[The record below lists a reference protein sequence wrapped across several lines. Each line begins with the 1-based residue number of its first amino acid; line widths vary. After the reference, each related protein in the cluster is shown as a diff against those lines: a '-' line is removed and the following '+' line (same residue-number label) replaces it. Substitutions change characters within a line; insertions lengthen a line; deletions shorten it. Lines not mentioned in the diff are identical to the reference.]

1 MSQKKPKVNKAAY
14 GIAKTFASQ
23 MLPKDADVLPD
34 EAEQERLR
42 SLEEEVMWE
51 RNQTYKSDVVERNLT
66 QMIDV
71 LHQRL
76 NQLSEVVQQRNILCV
91 EDGNGSSSLE
101 SREHSVT
108 IADEFDDIN
117 PRLLKDPR
125 AHLHKDSN
133 LISDSKNDGVFI
145 DPLRLVLKT
154 KAMTDNAK
162 KLENRLEESFG
173 MVNMR
178 EGKGKGKSK
187 GAASSKTRKS
197 EAKKFEQK
205 KAKRTTIEKDLN
217 TNMELFQTR
226 GVMDIAF
233 QAPFDIPV
241 VNTTCM
247 SPTAIVNN
255 LHSHAV
261 AHASTQHA
269 QDNYMHQNVSHKE
282 THVRHSVLRPCSIEI
297 DWPIPIKWPK
307 NDPRHSRPENADGQF
322 DPDLLLHYALE
333 RTQLPVY
340 ENTFRWLCTQP
351 MVQECVVFLFWLC
364 KVKFFQKDSRP
375 ADEAFLV
382 DGVAQQ
388 YVRIIE
394 LLAVKTNAEY
404 EKDYVYTYL
413 PYILSNTV
421 SWAFHYLCPGSRHL
435 YTKGFHKTILLQ
447 VIQIFHGIQLCP
459 ATVKANWMK
468 LFPDDQ
474 DNEADAETFPLLIA
488 STPNDSNPKT
498 ALQDTFDPSAT
509 AGTGIGFG
517 DTAISKPGLMAGDM
531 LIDGEGDLDSL
542 SASRVNSSPNKSVH
556 SMSSA
561 VSGRMSQSQSQS
573 HLSQSNLLKPPLSKS
588 KSVASGVK
596 LSRLGNNALAGGFGG
611 GSTIKL
617 GNRFATTHGSE
628 MLAQY
633 SMMDSKDD
641 NHLPPLGHLSLS
653 QTVDPLC
660 PTYLLTN
667 NVPGKGVLDRTTLR
681 QARTKPR
688 NVRTVQRQH
697 AEMMDAKSVS
707 PVVQQFLKAP
717 APINGQSA
725 QPVSRSVPISWAV
738 GGGADTHRRVTIPR
752 ELHDELSAKIA
763 ASAMQNKKLSR
774 KSHSD
779 QMAIIKQNTKECEI
793 VLSSGSTIISR
804 FSLDLIKRQRNA
816 RSGSAG
822 QNEAPPADL
831 NEDITA
837 QANFG
842 ENNSLLLDSDEE
854 EDLEN
859 FLKSQGFLSEIPK
872 TSDLN

>member
-1 MSQKKPKVNKAAY
+1 MSKKPKVNKAAY
-14 GIAKTFASQ
+14 GIAKTFAAQ
-23 MLPKDADVLPD
+23 LLPKEAEAALPD

-42 SLEEEVMWE
+42 ALEEEVMWE
-51 RNQTYKSDVVERNLT
+51 KNQTYKSDVVERNLT

-76 NQLSEVVQQRNILCV
+76 NQLSDVVKQRNILCA
-91 EDGNGSSSLE
+91 EDGNGSSSIE
-101 SREHSVT
+101 SKEHSVT

-125 AHLHKDSN
+125 AHMHKDSN

-162 KLENRLEESFG
+162 KLENRLEDTFG

-187 GAASSKTRKS
+187 GAAASKTRKS

-205 KAKRTTIEKDLN
+205 KAKRTTLEKDLN

-226 GVMDIAF
+226 GVMDVCF

-247 SPTAIVNN
+247 SPTAIVNS
-255 LHSHAV
+255 LHSHSV
-261 AHASTQHA
+261 VHSSTHNA
-269 QDNYMHQNVSHKE
+269 QDNYMHQNVSHKDKE
-282 THVRHSVLRPCSIEI
+282 VRQAVLRPCSIEI

-307 NDPRHSRPENADGQF
+307 NDPRHHRPENADGQF

-364 KVKFFQKDSRP
+364 KVKFFQKDAQPS
-375 ADEAFLV
+375 DEAFLV

-394 LLAVKTNAEY
+394 LLAVKAHAEY
-404 EKDYVYTYL
+404 EKDYVFTYL

-468 LFPDDQ
+468 LFPDDVQ
-474 DNEADAETFPLLIA
+474 DNEADSETFPLLIA
-488 STPNDSNPKT
+488 STASDGGPPRSA
-498 ALQDTFDPSAT
+498 ALDAFAT
-509 AGTGIGFG
+509 ADSAGIGFG
-517 DTAISKPGLMAGDM
+517 FADTAASKPGLMADASVDGD
-531 LIDGEGDLDSL
+531 GGVDSTG
-542 SASRVNSSPNKSVH
+542 SNSQQRRVSPDKSVA
-556 SMSSA
+556 SGSAASLTSS
-561 VSGRMSQSQSQS
+561 R
-573 HLSQSNLLKPPLSKS
+573 NLLKPPLSKS
-588 KSVASGVK
+588 KSTPTGVK
-596 LSRLGNNALAGGFGG
+596 LGRTGGLSLSGGFGG
-611 GSTIKL
+611 ASLKL
-617 GNRFATTHGSE
+617 ENRFAHTHGTE

-633 SMMDSKDD
+633 SLQDSKDD
-641 NHLPPLGHLSLS
+641 THLPPLGRMALS
-653 QTVDPLC
+653 QTVDPLT
-660 PTYLLTN
+660 PTYLHTN
-667 NVPGKGVLDRTTLR
+667 SLPGQGVLDRTTLR

-688 NVRTVQRQH
+688 HVRTVQRQH
-697 AEMMDAKSVS
+697 AERMDAKSVS

-763 ASAMQNKKLSR
+763 ASAISNKKLSR
-774 KSHSD
+774 KSHAE
-779 QMAIIKQNTKECEI
+779 QMAIVKHNAKECEI
-793 VLSSGSTIISR
+793 VLSSGATTISR

-822 QNEAPPADL
+822 QNDVAGDI
-831 NEDITA
+831 NEDISA
-837 QANFG
+837 QAAFG
-842 ENNSLLLDSDEE
+842 ESNSVLLDIDEE
-854 EDLEN
+854 EDLEA
-859 FLKSQGFLSEIPK
+859 FLRSQGFLSEVPK
-872 TSDLN
+872 VPDAI

>member
-1 MSQKKPKVNKAAY
+1 MSLKKPKVNKAAY
-14 GIAKTFASQ
+14 GIAKTFAAQ
-23 MLPKDADVLPD
+23 MMPKEAEALPD
-34 EAEQERLR
+34 EAELERLR
-42 SLEEEVMWE
+42 ALEEEVMWE

-76 NQLSEVVQQRNILCV
+76 NQLSDVVEQRNILCV
-91 EDGNGSSSLE
+91 EDGNGSSSVE
-101 SREHSVT
+101 SKEHAVT

-187 GAASSKTRKS
+187 GAAASKTRKS

-205 KAKRTTIEKDLN
+205 KAKRTTLEKDLN

-226 GVMDIAF
+226 GVMDIVF

-241 VNTTCM
+241 VTTTCM
-247 SPTAIVNN
+247 SPTAMVSS
-255 LHSHAV
+255 LHSHAP
-261 AHASTQHA
+261 AHSSTHNA
-269 QDNYMHQNVSHKE
+269 KDNYMHQNIAHKD
-282 THVRHSVLRPCSIEI
+282 TNTRISALRPCSIEI

-307 NDPRHSRPENADGQF
+307 NDPRHTRQENSDGQF

-364 KVKFFQKDSRP
+364 KVKFFQKDSKP
-375 ADEAFLV
+375 SDEAFLV

-394 LLAVKTNAEY
+394 LLAVKAHAEY

-413 PYILSNTV
+413 PYILANTV

-447 VIQIFHGIQLCP
+447 VIQIFHGIHLCP

-468 LFPDDQ
+468 LFPDDV

-488 STPNDSNPKT
+488 STPNDAAPPKS
-498 ALQDTFDPSAT
+498 ANHDTFMPAET
-509 AGTGIGFG
+509 AGVGFA
-517 DTAISKPGLMAGDM
+517 DTATSKPGLMADTSVVGD
-531 LIDGEGDLDSL
+531 GGDLDST
-542 SASRVNSSPNKSVH
+542 
-556 SMSSA
+556 
-561 VSGRMSQSQSQS
+561 VSGQESHVKSLTSTSKSMGTGSHQSSR
-573 HLSQSNLLKPPLSKS
+573 PPLPKS
-588 KSVASGVK
+588 KSAPSGVK
-596 LSRLGNNALAGGFGG
+596 VGKAAALSGGFGG
-611 GSTIKL
+611 SAKI

-628 MLAQY
+628 MLARY
-633 SMMDSKDD
+633 TMMDSKDD
-641 NHLPPLGHLSLS
+641 NHLPPLGHMSLS
-653 QTVDPLC
+653 QTVDPLT

-667 NVPGKGVLDRTTLR
+667 NLPGKGVLDRTTLR
-681 QARTKPR
+681 QGRTKPR
-688 NVRTVQRQH
+688 NVRTVQRQN
-697 AEMMDAKSVS
+697 AEKMDAKSMS

-725 QPVSRSVPISWAV
+725 QPISRSVPISWAV
-738 GGGADTHRRVTIPR
+738 GGGSDTHRRVTIPR

-763 ASAMQNKKLSR
+763 ASAIQNKKLSR
-774 KSHSD
+774 KSHSE
-779 QMAIIKQNTKECEI
+779 QMAIVKHNAKECDI
-793 VLSSGSTIISR
+793 VLSSGPTTISR

-822 QNEAPPADL
+822 QNDVAGDI
-831 NEDITA
+831 NEDISA
-837 QANFG
+837 QATFG
-842 ENNSLLLDSDEE
+842 ESNSMLLDMEE
-854 EDLEN
+854 EQDLEA
-859 FLKSQGFLSEIPK
+859 FLRGQGFLSEPK
-872 TSDLN
+872 SVSNDL